1 MMMNEIFEQDSEK
14 FLFMTRDE
22 LIKEIRKYPESLQER
37 WENLADFWDDY
48 NEYWDDYNEH

>member
-1 MMMNEIFEQDSEK
+1 MMMNEIFKQDSEK
-14 FLFMTRDE
+14 FLLMTRDE

-48 NEYWDDYNEH
+48 NEYQEN

>member
-1 MMMNEIFEQDSEK
+1 MMNEIFEQDSEK
-14 FLFMTRDE
+14 FLLMTRDE

>member
-14 FLFMTRDE
+14 FLLMTRDE